1 MSYCQGFAIFK
12 GTEIGVTD
20 QICDAL
26 ALTNYV
32 QCMLCGRSLE
42 LFNEAVDVAGLS
54 SMVYF
59 AGLFLSI
66 VVGGA
71 SMADWKGLEHTD
83 WSVAPQALPIIFL
96 ALVYHDLTPGVSLHF
111 SL

>member
-1 MSYCQGFAIFK
+1 MCYKSIVKDLLSSNELKQ
-12 GTEIGVTD
+12 E
-20 QICDAL
+20 QICNAS

-32 QCMLCGRSLE
+32 QCMLCGSSLE
-42 LFNEAVDVAGLS
+42 VYNEAVNAVDLS
-54 SMVYF
+54 SMMYF
-59 AGLFLSI
+59 PGLFLLI

-96 ALVYHDLTPGVSLHF
+96 ALVYHDLTPGMHLLCSL
-111 SL
+111 